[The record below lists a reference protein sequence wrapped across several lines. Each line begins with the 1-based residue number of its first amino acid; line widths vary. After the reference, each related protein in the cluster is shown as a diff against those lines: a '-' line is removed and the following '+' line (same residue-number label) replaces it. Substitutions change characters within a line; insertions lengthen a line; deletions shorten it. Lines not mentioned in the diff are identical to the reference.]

1 MLAEICH
8 KFSCVIVGGGTL
20 PVRCGEILLSG
31 GHEIC
36 AVVSSDEQV
45 RDWASENKIA
55 HIFPSANLA
64 AQLSRKPFDYL
75 FSIVNEHI
83 LREDV
88 LNLPRKLSINYHD
101 APLPKYAGI
110 HATSWALLN
119 GEKSHGISWH
129 IITDVVDAGD
139 ILQQQLIEINDTDTA
154 LTLNTKCYEAAL
166 ETFARLT
173 EEIAAE
179 KVSPQKQ
186 ILSERTFF
194 PRFKRPTSGGVI
206 DWSKTSFEISALVR
220 ALDFGLHPNPL
231 GTAKICLGDE
241 FFIISEVEILDET
254 AKNAPGTITKIG
266 AEFLQISTADR
277 ELVLRKILLLDGR
290 IVSIE
295 DLTAQFNLAEGLR
308 LTGLDAE
315 RVRRLDEFY
324 PQIARHEKFWTE
336 KLLALEPAAPPFSN
350 GVSLTE
356 DTRFETAPI
365 PIPEEVLSFL
375 NERQINRGNFLITA
389 FGVLLARFN
398 GVESF
403 DVGYKNSARQN
414 EISGLKN
421 FFADCLPLRFEAEF
435 LQSFG
440 KFSETVKQQS
450 ELLEKHQTFARDI
463 FKRYP
468 QFHKSIASG
477 NNFTLPITIETV
489 EKIDD
494 YKLIQDSELTFLITE
509 NEIEC
514 NLIYDG
520 NKINKEDVGKIAR
533 HFTTLLKSIAG
544 NPECEIA
551 HLPLL
556 TEAER
561 QQILVEWNNN
571 HAEYPKNLC
580 IHQLFEA
587 QVLRTPEATALIFG
601 EQHLTYRELNNR
613 ANCVAHYLQNLGVK
627 PETLVG
633 ICVARSVEMIVG
645 ILGILKAGGAY
656 IPLDPNYPAERLA
669 LMLEDSQVSVLLT
682 QEKLVSGLGNQC
694 AEFVCLDKDWAQIAS
709 QSKENAVSK
718 VETNNL
724 AYVIYT
730 SGSTGKPK
738 GVAIEHRSASA
749 FLHWAA
755 TVFSAEQLAGV
766 LASTSVCFD
775 LSVFEMFAPLA
786 RGGAI
791 ILVENVLH
799 LPESPA
805 ANKVTLIN
813 TVPSAITE
821 LLRIKGVPSS
831 VRTVNL
837 AGEPLKTSLVQQ
849 IYELDSVKQV
859 FDLYGPTEDTTYSTF
874 TLRDDSEATIGR
886 PISNTQAYILDNFL
900 QPVPAGIP
908 GELYLGGDG
917 LARGYLNQTELTN
930 ERFIKN
936 PFSEDST
943 ARMYRTG
950 DLVRYLHD
958 GRIEYLGRIDNQV
971 KIRGFRIELGE
982 IEAVLSTH
990 PAVNEAV
997 VIAAEDQSGAKN
1009 LAAYFVPNL
1018 QSTAKITELRDYL
1031 KQKLPDYMIPSFF
1044 TELDKLPLTP
1054 NGKINRKALPAPS
1067 ANLTSGERKVV
1078 LHRDELERQLTEI
1091 WETILGVQPMGIGDN
1106 FFEMGGH
1113 SLKAVRMFV
1122 EVEKTFGKN
1131 IPLATLFEAGT
1142 IEKLAEILRQD
1153 GWSAPESSLVPIQTE
1168 GTKPIFFCVH
1178 AKGGNVLFYR
1188 DLARH
1193 LGKDQ
1198 PFYGIQARR
1207 LGGRQIGHGSVAEM
1221 AEFYIKEM
1229 RTIQPEGPYFLGGA
1243 SFGGLAAFEI
1253 AQQLCAVGEKVALV
1267 ALFDTGTPDYPKLLP
1282 NTTVFKSKFYEIVR
1296 RVQHHSHSLRML
1308 DSEQRKAYLLNKKES
1323 IRRKYARKI
1332 RNAYKKIARRFY
1344 TAKNQPMPKNLIQLE
1359 DQIWRAG
1366 QNYAPQ
1372 FYTDKVTL
1380 FRASNQPLGIYE
1392 DPTLGWENL
1401 VDDLEIHE
1409 VPGHHGSITAEPYVQ
1424 NLAEKLRDCLAEIQA
1439 EKQIIEKADK
1449 VKVNRARTVE
1459 FEKV

>member
-1 MLAEICH
+1 MSEEICH
-8 KFSCVIVGGGTL
+8 KFSCVIVGSGTL
-20 PVRCGEILLSG
+20 PVRCGEILLSD

-45 RDWASENKIA
+45 SDWASENNIVQL
-55 HIFPSANLA
+55 FPSADLA
-64 AQLSRKPFDYL
+64 AQLREKPFDYL

-88 LNLPRKLSINYHD
+88 LTLPRKLAVNYHD
-101 APLPKYAGI
+101 APLPKYAGT
-110 HATSWALLN
+110 HATSWALLS

-139 ILQQQLIEINDTDTA
+139 ILQQKFVEINDHDTA

-166 ETFARLT
+166 ETFARLV
-173 EEIAAE
+173 EELAAGTI
-179 KVSPQKQ
+179 SPKKQ
-186 ILSERTFF
+186 FLSERTFF
-194 PRFKRPTSGGVI
+194 PRFKRPSNGGVI
-206 DWSKTSFEISALVR
+206 SWNKTAFEISALVR

-231 GTAKICLGDE
+231 GSAKLFVGDE
-241 FFIISEVEILDET
+241 FFIISEVEILDKS

-266 AEFLQISTADR
+266 TDFLQISAADR
-277 ELVLRKILLLDGR
+277 ELILRKILRLDGQ
-290 IVSIE
+290 IVSIT
-295 DLTAQFNLAEGLR
+295 DLAAKFNLAEGFR
-308 LTGLDAE
+308 LTELDAKTA
-315 RVRRLDEFY
+315 RRLDEFY
-324 PQIARHEKFWTE
+324 PKIARHEKFWTD
-336 KLLALEPAAPPFSN
+336 KLLNLEPAAPPLVN
-350 GVSLTE
+350 DKSLSKTIH
-356 DTRFETAPI
+356 FETAPM

-375 NERQINRGNFLITA
+375 NERQINQGEFLITA
-389 FGVLLARFN
+389 FGVLLARLN

-403 DVGYKNSARQN
+403 DVGYKNAARQN
-414 EISGLKN
+414 EISGLPN
-421 FFADCLPLRFEAEF
+421 FFADWLPLRFEVDF

-440 KFSETVKQQS
+440 KFSETVKQQT
-450 ELLEKHQTFARDI
+450 ELLEKHQTFAQDI
-463 FKRYP
+463 LKRYP

-477 NNFTLPITIETV
+477 NNFTLPTAIETV
-489 EKIDD
+489 KKFDD
-494 YKLIQDSELTFLITE
+494 YNPTKDSELTLLIAE
-509 NEIEC
+509 NETEC
-514 NLIYDG
+514 RLIY
-520 NKINKEDVGKIAR
+520 NAAKIKDVEKIVC
-533 HFTTLLKSIAG
+533 HFAALLKSIAAD
-544 NPECEIA
+544 PEGKIA
-551 HLPLL
+551 QMPLL
-556 TEAER
+556 TEAE
-561 QQILVEWNNN
+561 QAQILFEWNDNR
-571 HAEYPKNLC
+571 AEYPKNLC
-580 IHQLFEA
+580 IHQLFET
-587 QVLRTPEATALIFG
+587 QVSRTPEATALIFG

-613 ANCVAHYLQNLGVK
+613 ANRVAHYLQNLGVK

-682 QEKLVSGLGNQC
+682 QENLIPTLESQH
-694 AEFVCLDKDWAQIAS
+694 AEFVCLDTDWAQIAS
-709 QSKENAVSK
+709 QSKENPVSK
-718 VETNNL
+718 AETNNL

-749 FLHWAA
+749 FLHWAT

-775 LSVFEMFAPLA
+775 LSVFEMFTPLA
-786 RGGAI
+786 SGGAI

-799 LPESPA
+799 LPESAA
-805 ANKVTLIN
+805 ANEVTLIN
-813 TVPSAITE
+813 SVPSAITE
-821 LLRIKGVPSS
+821 LLRIKGVPTS
-831 VRTVNL
+831 VKTVNL
-837 AGEPLKTSLVQQ
+837 AGEPLKTSLVKQ

-874 TLRDDSEATIGR
+874 TLRDDGAATIGR
-886 PISNTQAYILDNFL
+886 PISNTQTYILDKFL

-982 IEAVLSTH
+982 IETVLANHTAVS
-990 PAVNEAV
+990 EAV
-997 VIAAEDQSGAKN
+997 VIAVEDQSGAKN

-1018 QSTAKITELRDYL
+1018 QSKAKIAELRDYL

-1044 TELDKLPLTP
+1044 TELDELPLTP

-1067 ANLTSGERKVV
+1067 ANLPSGERKVV
-1078 LHRDELERQLTEI
+1078 SHRDELERQLTEI
-1091 WETILGVQPMGIGDN
+1091 WETILGVQPIGIGDN

-1253 AQQLCAVGEKVALV
+1253 VQQLCAVGEKVALV

-1296 RVQHHSHSLRML
+1296 RIQHHAYSLRML
-1308 DSEQRKAYLLNKKES
+1308 DSEQRKAYLLNKKEG

-1332 RNAYKKIARRFY
+1332 RNAYKRIARRFY
-1344 TAKNQPMPKNLIQLE
+1344 AANNQPMPKNLIQLE

-1372 FYTDKVTL
+1372 FYSGKVTL

-1392 DPTLGWENL
+1392 DPTLGWKNL
-1401 VDDLEIHE
+1401 VDELEIHE
-1409 VPGHHGSITAEPYVQ
+1409 VSGHHGSITAEPYVR
-1424 NLAEKLRDCLAEIQA
+1424 NLAKKLCDCLAEIQT
-1439 EKQIIEKADK
+1439 EEQIVEKADK
-1449 VKVNRARTVE
+1449 VKFNRARKVE
-1459 FEKV
+1459 FEQV

>member
-1 MLAEICH
+1 MSEEIYH

-45 RDWASENKIA
+45 GDWASENNIV
-55 HIFPSANLA
+55 HLFPSADLA
-64 AQLSRKPFDYL
+64 AHLSRKPFDYL

-88 LNLPRKLSINYHD
+88 LSLPRKFAVNYHD
-101 APLPKYAGI
+101 APLPKYAGT

-129 IITDVVDAGD
+129 VITDVVDAGD
-139 ILQQQLIEINDTDTA
+139 ILQQKLVEINDHDTA

-166 ETFARLT
+166 ETFTQLV
-173 EEIAAE
+173 EELAAE
-179 KVSPQKQ
+179 TISPQKQ
-186 ILSERTFF
+186 LLSERTFF
-194 PRFKRPTSGGVI
+194 PRFKRPSSGGVI
-206 DWSKTSFEISALVR
+206 DWNKSGFEISAFVR
-220 ALDFGLHPNPL
+220 ALDFGLHQNPL
-231 GTAKICLGDE
+231 GTAKLFVSDE
-241 FFIISEVEILDET
+241 FFIVSEVEILDKS

-266 AEFLQISTADR
+266 ADFLQISAADR
-277 ELVLRKILLLDGR
+277 EVTLTKILRLDGQV
-290 IVSIE
+290 ISIT
-295 DLTAQFNLAEGLR
+295 DLTAQFNLIEGFQ
-308 LTGLDAE
+308 LTELDAE
-315 RVRRLDEFY
+315 AAQTLDEVY
-324 PQIARHEKFWTE
+324 PKIARHEKFWTE
-336 KLLALEPAAPPFSN
+336 KLLNLEPAAPPFSN
-350 GVSLTE
+350 DKSLSKA
-356 DTRFETAPI
+356 RYFETAPL
-365 PIPEEVLSFL
+365 PIPVEVLSFL
-375 NERQINRGNFLITA
+375 NERQINRDDFLITA
-389 FGVLLARFN
+389 FGVLIARLN
-398 GVESF
+398 GVENF
-403 DVGYKNSARQN
+403 DVGYQNAARQN
-414 EISGLKN
+414 EISGLEN
-421 FFADCLPLRFEAEF
+421 FFADSLPLRFEINF
-435 LQSFG
+435 LESFDSIL
-440 KFSETVKQQS
+440 KTVKRHLES
-450 ELLEKHQTFARDI
+450 LEKHQTFARDI

-477 NNFTLPITIETV
+477 GNFTLPIAIETV
-489 EKIDD
+489 KQFNDS
-494 YKLIQDSELTFLITE
+494 KATQDSELTLLIAE
-509 NEIEC
+509 NESVC
-514 NLIYDG
+514 RLIY
-520 NKINKEDVGKIAR
+520 NAAKITDVEQIAR
-533 HFTTLLKSIAG
+533 HFATLLKSIVAD
-544 NPECEIA
+544 PEGEIA
-551 HLPLL
+551 QMPLL
-556 TEAER
+556 TEAEER
-561 QQILVEWNNN
+561 QILVEWNDNR
-571 HAEYPKNLC
+571 AEYPKNLC

-613 ANCVAHYLQNLGVK
+613 ANRVAHYLQNLDVK

-682 QEKLVSGLGNQC
+682 QEKLIGNLGNQP
-694 AEFVCLDKDWAQIAS
+694 AEFVCLDTDWAQIAS
-709 QSKENAVSK
+709 QSKENPVSK

-724 AYVIYT
+724 AYIIYT

-738 GVAIEHRSASA
+738 GVAIEHRSVSA
-749 FLHWAA
+749 FLHWAT

-786 RGGAI
+786 CGGSL

-799 LPESPA
+799 LPESA
-805 ANKVTLIN
+805 AKDKVTLIN
-813 TVPSAITE
+813 SVPSAITE

-831 VRTVNL
+831 VRTINL
-837 AGEPLKTSLVQQ
+837 AGEPLKTSLVKQ

-874 TLRDDSEATIGR
+874 TLRDDGAATIGR
-886 PISNTQAYILDNFL
+886 PISNTQAYILNNFL
-900 QPVPAGIP
+900 QPVPIGIP

-917 LARGYLNQTELTN
+917 LARGYLNRTELTN
-930 ERFIKN
+930 ERFVKN
-936 PFSEDST
+936 PFSEDSA

-950 DLVRYLHD
+950 DLVRYLDD

-982 IEAVLSTH
+982 IETILATH
-990 PAVNEAV
+990 PAISEAV
-997 VIAAEDQSGAKN
+997 VIAVEDQSGAKN

-1018 QSTAKITELRDYL
+1018 QSKAKIAELRDYL
-1031 KQKLPDYMIPSFF
+1031 KQKLPEYMIPSFF
-1044 TELDKLPLTP
+1044 TELGELPLTP
-1054 NGKINRKALPAPS
+1054 NGKINRKALPVPS
-1067 ANLTSGERKVV
+1067 ANLMTGERKVV
-1078 LHRDELERQLTEI
+1078 AHRDELERQLTEI
-1091 WETILGVQPMGIGDN
+1091 WETILGVQPIGIGDN

-1229 RTIQPEGPYFLGGA
+1229 RTIQPKGPYFLGGA

-1253 AQQLCAVGEKVALV
+1253 AQQLRASGEQVALV

-1296 RVQHHSHSLRML
+1296 RVQHHAYSLRML
-1308 DSEQRKAYLLNKKES
+1308 DAEQRKAYLLNKKEG
-1323 IRRKYARKI
+1323 IRRKYTRKI

-1344 TAKNQPMPKNLIQLE
+1344 AANNQPMPKNLIQLE

-1372 FYTDKVTL
+1372 FYDGKVTL
-1380 FRASNQPLGIYE
+1380 FRASNQPLGIFE
-1392 DPTLGWENL
+1392 DATLGWKNL
-1401 VDDLEIHE
+1401 VDELEIHE

-1424 NLAEKLRDCLAEIQA
+1424 KLAEKLCDCLAEVQTEEPIV
-1439 EKQIIEKADK
+1439 EKADK
-1449 VKVNRARTVE
+1449 VKFNRAQKIE
-1459 FEKV
+1459 FEQV